1 MRLREQD
8 RAGILTLAKQIGRK
22 GGTALLLLFLL
33 TYFFQP
39 QYTAGAAAIL
49 TITPITWNVV
59 GLDSNNVN
67 VGPNNFPVGARV
79 CNSGDTAAANVSSTF
94 VWDSTD
100 TYINLR
106 PLSYGTPGNPFPA
119 VASLGV
125 GACTNFYY
133 EVQITRNSLAYNHT
147 ARYYITATADTLG
160 TINTPR
166 PREIFVEHLISQN
179 RNSTSDVRLDGVS
192 IPAGGTMNLLVGN
205 TYNITLIG
213 STATNGY
220 EQIESFINFPNTI
233 FKINTVTT
241 SYSANGGTDPLTG
254 IKLYADGCGWVSDP
268 NSPNYRSCSAT
279 GKYGGAVSVT
289 YNVTIISGGGT
300 NQTLTNLIY
309 DFSGS
314 SYHYNSDY
322 AVGARIAAI
331 IDPSAVTIT
340 KAFTPN
346 STIVNGTSTLTF
358 TLSNPNGASLSGAA
372 FTDTFPVSPGA
383 MVVASPLTY
392 STTGCGSPTFAPT
405 AGAASISFSNGT
417 IAAGGTCTVSVNV
430 TAPALGIYDNTS
442 GPLYIGS
449 ANTGNTASASLTVG
463 TTPAP
468 PSCTPGLEVARW
480 TMEPSQGTGVPPS
493 PSFRSSLVST
503 AAALYSGGG
512 TQSISTS
519 IGQPVN
525 SWAVTGGWAQ
535 NNTGY
540 PNPAAPYYQLT
551 LDTSKFTSVS
561 ISFDFYLSG
570 NWANASDNYLY
581 LYSSAD
587 GGSYSTVNSRSGLT
601 RNTWYSQTPLTA
613 ASTGSSTT
621 AFRINAVG
629 QQQPTAAVHLD
640 NIVITGCGVPQPPTL
655 AKAFAP
661 NPIAANGTAVS
672 TLTFTL
678 TNENNV
684 VLTGATFTDALPAG
698 VQVATTPNASTT
710 CGGSPNW
717 SPGAGATTLNF
728 GTTTPGTIPARSGL
742 TNGTCTARVDV
753 VATTAGPHANISGY
767 IYTTQTGTNYGAGGS
782 ASASLTGLGPPSIA
796 KQFSPNPVLVNIYST
811 LTFTITNPNPNNGLA
826 GVAFSDTYPA
836 NVVNLNPSVTTNS
849 CGGTVTAPNGGN
861 TVSLSGGSIA
871 AGGSCTVTV
880 RVNSSSAGDYDNT
893 SGNVSAVINSV
904 TVNGNTAS
912 DRLVVQPVHPG
923 VTLLKQVSTNPGGPW
938 TAFVGLPLGG
948 QVYYQFTVE
957 NTGDVPMYAVTLTD
971 PDSAIS
977 PLIAGCSWSNPVN
990 PLPAPAAG
998 NENHISTCIV
1008 GPVTVSAPGAHT
1020 NTATA
1025 RGEYPQSSGT
1035 YYADTS
1041 AASYATTGLT
1051 IEKSAAESRYSSI
1064 GDILH
1069 YSYTVTNSG
1078 AAPLA
1083 GPVTVSDDRSANET
1097 CPDTITVGDFDAFLD
1112 PGESIICTA
1121 TYTIVLDDIT
1131 AGSVVN
1137 TATASAGGVT
1147 SSPDSETVPYVAF
1160 TPTPTETPTITQTY
1174 TPSETPTIT
1183 QTPTETQTPSITQTP
1198 TETEIPSITP
1208 TPTPTSTETETPSH
1222 TPTPTETETVTPTL
1236 THTET
1241 ETPTETPTITLTS
1254 TETETPTE
1262 TPTVSPTSTET
1273 ETPTETPTITP
1284 TSTETETPT
1293 ETPTITLT
1301 STETETPT
1309 DTPTISPTGTET
1321 ETPTQSLTP
1330 TPTETETPTFTP
1342 TLTLTATPTVT
1353 QTQTQQPGRI
1363 YGVVFNDVNASG
1375 AQDPGELGI
1384 GGATV
1389 TLYDDLGT
1397 VIGTRITA
1405 ADGSY
1410 NFANLS
1416 SGDYEVVETDPA
1428 GYISTTNNTVPV
1440 TVTSGSNTQVDF
1452 GDRLITGGNPS
1463 TIRGTVYD
1471 DNING
1476 DGIRDPGEPGIN
1488 GVTIDLLNDS
1498 GGVIATTTTAFDGTY
1513 SFPGLAAGIYSVRET
1528 DPAGYM
1534 STTPNQVDVIL
1545 SDASEAVVDFGD
1557 ESISSA
1563 LFADPAV
1570 TKFGDPASATVG
1582 DIVTFLI
1589 TVTNLGT
1596 TDADNVIL
1604 VDTKPAFLDI
1614 LAVNISPGPGFPTTI
1629 IGNTITIQFGTL
1641 TPGETYTIQV
1651 VTRVNSLGTPP
1662 GGANNVSVATS
1673 SSGDRPGNNAAGAL
1687 LSIVNPITGLP
1698 GTGFA
1703 QNVVTDLPVQ
1713 PEEMQYTN
1721 LDDLTLVIPKLGVR
1735 IPIVGV
1741 PQSGSGWDVTW
1752 LWNQAGWLNGTAF
1765 PTWAGNSVITAHVYL
1780 PSGKPGPFV
1789 NLYSL
1794 AYNDT
1799 IYILLDGQQ
1808 YIYKVRAVLLVRPE
1822 DLSVLRHEELPW
1834 LTLLTCHSYNE
1845 AAGAYRWRVVV
1856 RAVQVEVK

>member
-1 MRLREQD
+1 M
-8 RAGILTLAKQIGRK
+8 
-22 GGTALLLLFLL
+22 
-33 TYFFQP
+33 
-39 QYTAGAAAIL
+39 
-49 TITPITWNVV
+49 
-59 GLDSNNVN
+59 
-67 VGPNNFPVGARV
+67 
-79 CNSGDTAAANVSSTF
+79 
-94 VWDSTD
+94 
-100 TYINLR
+100 
-106 PLSYGTPGNPFPA
+106 
-119 VASLGV
+119 
-125 GACTNFYY
+125 
-133 EVQITRNSLAYNHT
+133 
-147 ARYYITATADTLG
+147 
-160 TINTPR
+160 
-166 PREIFVEHLISQN
+166 
-179 RNSTSDVRLDGVS
+179 
-192 IPAGGTMNLLVGN
+192 
-205 TYNITLIG
+205 
-213 STATNGY
+213 
-220 EQIESFINFPNTI
+220 
-233 FKINTVTT
+233 
-241 SYSANGGTDPLTG
+241 
-254 IKLYADGCGWVSDP
+254 
-268 NSPNYRSCSAT
+268 
-279 GKYGGAVSVT
+279 
-289 YNVTIISGGGT
+289 
-300 NQTLTNLIY
+300 
-309 DFSGS
+309 
-314 SYHYNSDY
+314 
-322 AVGARIAAI
+322 
-331 IDPSAVTIT
+331 
-340 KAFTPN
+340 
-346 STIVNGTSTLTF
+346 
-358 TLSNPNGASLSGAA
+358 
-372 FTDTFPVSPGA
+372 
-383 MVVASPLTY
+383 
-392 STTGCGSPTFAPT
+392 
-405 AGAASISFSNGT
+405 
-417 IAAGGTCTVSVNV
+417 
-430 TAPALGIYDNTS
+430 
-442 GPLYIGS
+442 
-449 ANTGNTASASLTVG
+449 
-463 TTPAP
+463 
-468 PSCTPGLEVARW
+468 
-480 TMEPSQGTGVPPS
+480 
-493 PSFRSSLVST
+493 
-503 AAALYSGGG
+503 
-512 TQSISTS
+512 
-519 IGQPVN
+519 
-525 SWAVTGGWAQ
+525 
-535 NNTGY
+535 
-540 PNPAAPYYQLT
+540 
-551 LDTSKFTSVS
+551 
-561 ISFDFYLSG
+561 
-570 NWANASDNYLY
+570 
-581 LYSSAD
+581 
-587 GGSYSTVNSRSGLT
+587 
-601 RNTWYSQTPLTA
+601 
-613 ASTGSSTT
+613 
-621 AFRINAVG
+621 
-629 QQQPTAAVHLD
+629 
-640 NIVITGCGVPQPPTL
+640 
-655 AKAFAP
+655 
-661 NPIAANGTAVS
+661 
-672 TLTFTL
+672 
-678 TNENNV
+678 
-684 VLTGATFTDALPAG
+684 
-698 VQVATTPNASTT
+698 
-710 CGGSPNW
+710 
-717 SPGAGATTLNF
+717 
-728 GTTTPGTIPARSGL
+728 
-742 TNGTCTARVDV
+742 

-836 NVVNLNPSVTTNS
+836 NVVNLNPSATTNS

-861 TVSLSGGSIA
+861 TVGLSGGSIA

-880 RVNSSSAGDYDNT
+880 RVNSSIAGNYDNT
-893 SGNVSAVINSV
+893 SGNVSAVINSA

-923 VTLLKQVSTNPGGPW
+923 VTLLKQISTNAGGPW

-948 QVYYQFTVE
+948 QVYYLFTVE

-1008 GPVTVSAPGAHT
+1008 GPVTVFAPGAHT

-1064 GDILH
+1064 GDVLH
-1069 YSYTVTNSG
+1069 YSYTVTNTG

-1083 GPVTVSDDRSANET
+1083 GPVTVSDDRSANEI

-1160 TPTPTETPTITQTY
+1160 TPTPTETPAITQTY
-1174 TPSETPTIT
+1174 TQSETPTIT
-1183 QTPTETQTPSITQTP
+1183 QTPTETHTPSITQTP
-1198 TETEIPSITP
+1198 TETETPSITP

-1241 ETPTETPTITLTS
+1241 ETPTETPTIT
-1254 TETETPTE
+1254 
-1262 TPTVSPTSTET
+1262 PTSTET
-1273 ETPTETPTITP
+1273 ETPSATP
-1284 TSTETETPT
+1284 TETETPT
-1293 ETPTITLT
+1293 PTR
-1301 STETETPT
+1301 
-1309 DTPTISPTGTET
+1309 TET
-1321 ETPTQSLTP
+1321 ETPTQTL

-1342 TLTLTATPTVT
+1342 TLTPTV
-1353 QTQTQQPGRI
+1353 TQTQQPGRI

-1384 GGATV
+1384 GGVTV

-1452 GDRLITGGNPS
+1452 GDRLITSGNPS

-1476 DGIRDPGEPGIN
+1476 DGIRDPGEPGIS

-1498 GGVIATTTTAFDGTY
+1498 GGVIATTATALDGTY

-1557 ESISSA
+1557 ESFSSA

-1570 TKFGDPASATVG
+1570 TKFGDPAAATVG

-1589 TVTNLGT
+1589 TVTNLDT
-1596 TDADNVIL
+1596 TDAENVVL

-1614 LAVNISPGPGFPTTI
+1614 LAVNISPGPGFPTSI

-1662 GGANNVSVATS
+1662 GGANDVSVATS
-1673 SSGDRPGNNAAGAL
+1673 SSGDRPGNNAASAL
-1687 LSIVNPITGLP
+1687 LSIVNSITGLP

-1703 QNVVTDLPVQ
+1703 QDIVTDLPVQ
-1713 PEEMQYTN
+1713 PEEKLYTN

-1799 IYILLDGQQ
+1799 IYVLLDGQQ